1 MPQYNIDEIF
11 KSVETKHSLGLFDK
25 KLISSINL
33 YEKNG
38 KPHLKCFG
46 SDKERSAKPEEIVRQ
61 LFIKKLL
68 DNYGYPKERIQVE
81 KDVWFGSGVF
91 DKRADI
97 VVLQKDLEHPFI
109 IVEVKKPNR
118 KDGIEQLKSYC
129 NAEGSPI
136 GVWINGS
143 ELVILHREE
152 PNVFTNISD
161 IPTVGQSLQDVIAEL
176 WTLEKLT
183 KENKLVKER
192 VSLKSIILDL
202 EDLVLANAG
211 VDAFEEVF
219 KLIYAKLYDEW
230 AAKNIRS
237 RNGKI
242 YFRIYGE
249 SPRELYQKIN
259 NLFKDATSKWKGV
272 FNPMDKIDLSPSHLM
287 TCVSFL
293 QDIKLFN
300 SNLQVIDEAFEYLV
314 TQVAKGAKGQYF
326 TPRYAIDMAV
336 KMLNPKETE
345 KAIDTAS
352 GSCGFTV
359 HTIQYIAGEPASPS
373 GLPEHAREF
382 AQNNIFGIDFDNRS
396 VKIAKAINLIA
407 GDGKSN
413 VYKLNSLDSSSWDD
427 EGESA
432 FRLMLTRFP
441 EDRAKDEDNQK
452 NFRYFDFDVLLTN
465 PPFAGNIKEKQI
477 LKNYLL
483 AEKKGKTVSK
493 IGRDILFIERNLNFL
508 KPGGR
513 LAIVLP
519 QGRLNNTNDEYIRK
533 FIMEKARI
541 LAVVGLHGNTFKPHT
556 GTKTSVLFLQKYTD
570 EELKKINAVQS
581 KYENQWQRFLE
592 EIKTIAKQKKIA
604 EEKLPEELAGF
615 LNSFY
620 GTYEEEPG
628 ESDVKN
634 GKSSE
639 QGETTG
645 EEIKLSETAED
656 LQESIATLKEEIEAL
671 QKEITLTTSDKKKE
685 LTKKLKAFQKS
696 LAEKKYFL
704 GLKTLSGRLNI
715 LLNVEKDLE
724 AFHKFWLQSKSAQE
738 LSYPIFMATSQK
750 SGKDNSGEYVY
761 KKNKNGE
768 LMLDEHGHLI
778 VDHDLDYIADKFV
791 EFARKQGF
799 DFWRE
804 SYRFEA
810 TKPAE
815 IPLAAEGKTKYGKNK
830 TR

>member
-1 MPQYNIDEIF
+1 MPKYTIDEIF
-11 KSVETKHSLGLFDK
+11 KNSETKHSLGLFDK
-25 KLISSINL
+25 RLISSISL
-33 YEKNG
+33 YDKNS
-38 KPHLKCFG
+38 KPYLKCFG
-46 SDKERSAKPEEIVRQ
+46 SDKERPAKPEEIVRQ

-81 KDVWFGSGVF
+81 KDVWFGSGVS

-97 VVLQKDLEHPFI
+97 VVLQKDLEYPFI

-136 GVWINGS
+136 GVWTNGS

-152 PNVFTNISD
+152 PNIFTNISD
-161 IPTVGQSLQDVIAEL
+161 IPTAGQSLQDVIAEL

-183 KENKLVKER
+183 KTNKLVTEKL
-192 VSLKSIILDL
+192 SLKKLIEDL

-230 AAKNIRS
+230 AAKNVRG
-237 RNGKI
+237 RKGRI

-249 SPRELYQKIN
+249 SPREIYDKIN
-259 NLFKDATSKWKGV
+259 NLFKEAINKWKGV
-272 FNPMDKIDLSPSHLM
+272 FNSMDKIDLSPNHLM

-314 TQVAKGAKGQYF
+314 TQIAKGAKGQYF
-326 TPRYAIDMAV
+326 TPRHVIDMAV

-345 KAIDTAS
+345 KVIDTAA

-359 HTIQYIAGEPASPS
+359 HTIQYIAGEPTSPS
-373 GLPEHAREF
+373 GLPEHAKEF

-413 VYKLNSLDSSSWDD
+413 VYKLNSLESSSWDD
-427 EGESA
+427 EGKSA
-432 FRLMLTRFP
+432 CRPMLTRFS

-452 NFRYFDFDVLLTN
+452 NFKYFDFDVLLTN

-493 IGRDILFIERNLNFL
+493 IGRDILFIERNLNFI

-513 LAIVLP
+513 MAIVLP

-533 FIMEKARI
+533 FIMERARI

-556 GTKTSVLFLQKYTD
+556 GTKTSVLFLQKYT
-570 EELKKINAVQS
+570 EKELKRINAVQN
-581 KYENQWQRFLE
+581 KYEWQWKGYINVSASR
-592 EIKTIAKQKKIA
+592 AKQSIN
-604 EEKLPEELAGF
+604 EEALPEELTDF

-620 GTYEEEPG
+620 GSYEEEPEEADEEKEAG
-628 ESDVKN
+628 DEKT
-634 GKSSE
+634 KT
-639 QGETTG
+639 ETV
-645 EEIKLSETAED
+645 ED
-656 LQESIATLKEEIEAL
+656 LQEAINILKEEIEKL
-671 QKEITLTTSDKKKE
+671 QKEIADANREKKRE

-696 LAEKKYFL
+696 LKDKEYAL
-704 GLKTLSGRLNI
+704 DLKTLDGRLNI
-715 LLNVEKDLE
+715 LLNDEKDLE
-724 AFHKFWLQSKSAQE
+724 IFHRFWLQSKSAKE
-738 LSYPIFMATSQK
+738 LSYPIFMATPQK

-761 KKNKNGE
+761 KKDVSGE
-768 LMLDEHGHLI
+768 LMPDENGHLI
-778 VDHDLDYIADKFV
+778 VAHDLDFIAEKFI
-791 EFARKQGF
+791 EFAKRQRYA
-799 DFWRE
+799 FWKE
-804 SYRFEA
+804 GYKYKAVMPSEL
-810 TKPAE
+810 PM
-815 IPLAAEGKTKYGKNK
+815 AAEKREDYEAKKS
-830 TR
+830 R

>member
-1 MPQYNIDEIF
+1 MPNYTIDDIF
-11 KSVETKHSLGLFDK
+11 KSTETKHSLGLFDK
-25 KLISSINL
+25 RLISSINL
-33 YEKNG
+33 YDKNG

-46 SDKERSAKPEEIVRQ
+46 SDKERPAKPEEIVRQ

-136 GVWINGS
+136 GVWTNGS

-161 IPTVGQSLQDVIAEL
+161 IPTVDQTLQDVIAEL

-237 RNGKI
+237 RNGRI

-249 SPRELYQKIN
+249 SPKELYEKIN
-259 NLFKDATSKWKGV
+259 NLFKDATNKWKGV

-326 TPRYAIDMAV
+326 TPRHVIDMAV

-345 KAIDTAS
+345 KVIDTAA

-359 HTIQYIAGEPASPS
+359 HAIQYIAGEPTSPS

-413 VYKLNSLDSSSWDD
+413 VYKLNSLDSSAWDD
-427 EGESA
+427 EGKSA
-432 FRLMLTRFP
+432 FRPMLTRFS

-452 NFRYFDFDVLLTN
+452 NSRYFDFDVLLTN

-477 LKNYLL
+477 LKNFLL

-493 IGRDILFIERNLNFL
+493 IGRDILFIERNLYFL

-513 LAIVLP
+513 MAIVLP

-556 GTKTSVLFLQKYTD
+556 GTKTSVLFLQKYT
-570 EELKKINAVQS
+570 EKELKKINAIQS

-592 EIKTIAKQKKIA
+592 EIKTIAKQKEIA

-615 LNSFY
+615 LNSFF
-620 GTYEEEPG
+620 GTYEETEEAEVADVEK
-628 ESDVKN
+628 ESNEQVKA
-634 GKSSE
+634 
-639 QGETTG
+639 
-645 EEIKLSETAED
+645 SETFED
-656 LQESIATLKEEIEAL
+656 LQESIDTLKEEIETL
-671 QKEITLTTSDKKKE
+671 QKEVTLAIREKKKE

-696 LAEKKYFL
+696 LAEKEYTIS
-704 GLKTLSGRLNI
+704 LKTVSGRLNI
-715 LLNVEKDLE
+715 LLNSEKDLE
-724 AFHKFWLQSKSAQE
+724 AFHKFWLLSKSAKE

-761 KKNKNGE
+761 KKGENGE

-778 VDHDLDYIADKFV
+778 VNHDLDFIGEKFV

-804 SYRFEA
+804 SYRYEA
-810 TKPAE
+810 TKPTE
-815 IPLAAEGKTKYGKNK
+815 TLLAAEGKTKYGKNK

>member
-1 MPQYNIDEIF
+1 MPNHSIDEIF
-11 KSVETKHSLGLFDK
+11 RSTETKHGLGLFDK
-25 KLISSINL
+25 KLTASINIF
-33 YEKNG
+33 EKNG
-38 KPHLKCFG
+38 KPYLKCFG
-46 SDKERSAKPEEIVRQ
+46 SDKDRPAKPEEIVRQ

-68 DNYGYPKERIQVE
+68 DSYGYPKERIQVE
-81 KDVWFGSGVF
+81 KDVWFGSGVS

-97 VVLQKDLEHPFI
+97 VILHKDLEHPYI
-109 IVEVKKPNR
+109 IIEIKKPKR
-118 KDGIEQLKSYC
+118 KDGIEQLRSYC

-136 GVWINGS
+136 GVWTNGS
-143 ELVILHREE
+143 EIVVLHREE

-161 IPTVGQSLQDVIAEL
+161 IPTVDQSLQDVIQEL

-183 KENKLVKER
+183 KQNKLVTEKL
-192 VSLKSIILDL
+192 SLRRLIEDL

-230 AAKNIRS
+230 AAKNVRS
-237 RNGKI
+237 RRDKI

-249 SPRELYQKIN
+249 SPRELYEKIN
-259 NLFKDATSKWKGV
+259 GLFNEATNKWKGV
-272 FNPMDKIDLSPSHLM
+272 FNPMDKIELSPNHLK

-300 SNLQVIDEAFEYLV
+300 SNLQVIDEAFEYLA

-326 TPRYAIDMAV
+326 TPRHVIDMAI

-345 KAIDTAS
+345 KVIDTAS

-359 HTIQYIAGEPASPS
+359 HSIQYIAGEPTSPT

-382 AQNNIFGIDFDNRS
+382 AQNNIYAIDFDNRS

-413 VYKLNSLDSSSWDD
+413 VYKLNALDSSSWDD
-427 EGESA
+427 EGKAA
-432 FRLMLTRFP
+432 FRPMLTRFP
-441 EDRAKDEDNQK
+441 HDKAKDADNRK
-452 NFRYFDFDVLLTN
+452 NFKIFDFDLLLTN

-483 AEKKGKTVSK
+483 AEKKGKTVPK
-493 IGRDILFIERNLNFL
+493 IGRDILFIERNLNFIR
-508 KPGGR
+508 PGGR
-513 LAIVLP
+513 MAIVLP

-533 FIMEKARI
+533 FIMEKAKI

-570 EELKKINAVQS
+570 EELAKINAVQS
-581 KYENQWQRFLE
+581 KYEKQWQKFAE
-592 EIKTIAKQKKIA
+592 EINAIANKGGLT
-604 EEKLPEELAGF
+604 ENSLPDALSNF

-620 GTYEEEPG
+620 GAYEEDTEAV
-628 ESDVKN
+628 EEEKDN
-634 GKSSE
+634 GD
-639 QGETTG
+639 
-645 EEIKLSETAED
+645 EIPQTETAED
-656 LQESIATLKEEIEAL
+656 LQEDISTLNEEINEL
-671 QKEITLTTSDKKKE
+671 QIELTTADREKKKE
-685 LTKKLKAFQKS
+685 LNKKLKALQKKLS
-696 LAEKKYFL
+696 EKEYAL
-704 GLKTLSGRLNI
+704 GLKTIGGRLSI
-715 LLNVEKDLE
+715 LLNSKKDLE
-724 AFHKFWLQSKSAQE
+724 EFHKFWLQSKSAKK

-761 KKNKNGE
+761 KKDVNGE

-778 VDHDLDYIADKFV
+778 VDHDLDFIAEKFI
-791 EFARKQGF
+791 EFAERQGF
-799 DFWRE
+799 KFWQDE
-804 SYRFEA
+804 YKSA
-810 TKPAE
+810 PSKM
-815 IPLAAEGKTKYGKNK
+815 LMAAEKKAKYKGK
-830 TR
+830 

>member
-1 MPQYNIDEIF
+1 MEYTIDEIF
-11 KSVETKHSLGLFDK
+11 KSSETKHSLGLFDK
-25 KLISSINL
+25 KLVLSIKL
-33 YEKNG
+33 YDKNG
-38 KPHLKCFG
+38 KPYLKCFG
-46 SDKERSAKPEEIVRQ
+46 SDKERPAKPEEIVRQ

-68 DNYGYPKERIQVE
+68 DNYSYSKERIQVE
-81 KDVWFGSGVF
+81 KDVWFGSGVS

-97 VVLQKDLEHPFI
+97 VLLQKDLIHPYI

-136 GVWINGS
+136 GVWSNGS
-143 ELVILHREE
+143 ELVVMHREE

-161 IPTVGQSLQDVIAEL
+161 IPTVDQSLQDVIKEL

-183 KENKLVKER
+183 IHNKLVTEKL
-192 VSLKSIILDL
+192 SLRKLIEDL

-211 VDAFEEVF
+211 VDAFDEVF

-230 AAKNIRS
+230 AAKNVRGRKGRIH
-237 RNGKI
+237 
-242 YFRIYGE
+242 FRIYGE
-249 SPRELYQKIN
+249 SPMELYEKIN
-259 NLFKDATSKWKGV
+259 SLFNDARNKWKGV
-272 FNPMDKIDLSPSHLM
+272 FSPMDKIDLSPNHLM

-326 TPRYAIDMAV
+326 TLRHVIDMAI
-336 KMLNPKETE
+336 KMLNPKEME
-345 KAIDTAS
+345 KVIDTAS

-359 HTIQYIAGEPASPS
+359 HTIQYIAGEPATPD
-373 GLPEHAREF
+373 GLPEYVKEF
-382 AQNNIFGIDFDNRS
+382 AQNNIFGIDFDNRA

-407 GDGKSN
+407 GDGKTN

-427 EGESA
+427 EGKSA
-432 FRLMLTRFP
+432 FRPMLTRFP
-441 EDRAKDEDNQK
+441 EDRAKDEDNQR
-452 NFRYFDFDVLLTN
+452 NFRFFDFDVLLTN

-493 IGRDILFIERNLNFL
+493 IGRDILFIERNLNFI

-513 LAIVLP
+513 MAIVLP

-556 GTKTSVLFLQKYTD
+556 GTKTSVLFLQKYTE

-581 KYENQWQRFLE
+581 KYEKQWQKYLGDIKTLAKQE
-592 EIKTIAKQKKIA
+592 EIT
-604 EEKLPEELAGF
+604 EKSLPEDLVNF

-620 GTYEEEPG
+620 GSYEE
-628 ESDVKN
+628 D
-634 GKSSE
+634 
-639 QGETTG
+639 
-645 EEIKLSETAED
+645 SETSEEENEDKALKAETVED
-656 LQESIATLKEEIEAL
+656 LQEAAKTLREEIEAL
-671 QKEITLTTSDKKKE
+671 QVEIKSADGEKKKEITKQ
-685 LTKKLKAFQKS
+685 LKALQKK
-696 LAEKKYFL
+696 LAEKEYAL
-704 GLKTLSGRLNI
+704 GLKTLTGRLNI
-715 LLNVEKDLE
+715 LLNDGKDLE
-724 AFHKFWLQSKSAQE
+724 YFHKFWLQSRSAKE

-750 SGKDNSGEYVY
+750 SGKDNSGEYAY
-761 KKNKNGE
+761 KKDSSGE
-768 LMLDEHGHLI
+768 LMLDEHGHLVI
-778 VDHDLDYIADKFV
+778 DHDLDFIAEKFI
-791 EFARKQGF
+791 EFAKKQRF

-804 SYRFEA
+804 GYKYKSEM
-810 TKPAE
+810 
-815 IPLAAEGKTKYGKNK
+815 LMAAEGKVKYGKK
-830 TR
+830 

>member
-1 MPQYNIDEIF
+1 MPKYTIDEIF
-11 KSVETKHSLGLFDK
+11 KSTETKHSLSLFDK
-25 KLISSINL
+25 KLISSIAL
-33 YEKNG
+33 YDKNG
-38 KPHLKCFG
+38 KSYLKCFG
-46 SDKERSAKPEEIVRQ
+46 SDKERPAKPEEIVRQ

-81 KDVWFGSGVF
+81 KDVWFGSGVS

-136 GVWINGS
+136 GVWTNGS

-152 PNVFTNISD
+152 PNIFTNISD
-161 IPTVGQSLQDVIAEL
+161 IPTADQSLQDVIAEL

-183 KENKLVKER
+183 RENKLIKER

-230 AAKNIRS
+230 AAKNVRS
-237 RNGKI
+237 RNGRI

-249 SPRELYQKIN
+249 SPREIYDKIN
-259 NLFKDATSKWKGV
+259 NLFKDAINKWQGV
-272 FNPMDKIDLSPSHLM
+272 FNTMDRIELSPNHLM

-326 TPRYAIDMAV
+326 TPRHVIDMAV

-345 KAIDTAS
+345 KVIDTAA

-359 HTIQYIAGEPASPS
+359 HTIQYIAGEPTSPS

-413 VYKLNSLDSSSWDD
+413 VYKLNSLESSSWDD
-427 EGESA
+427 EGKSA
-432 FRLMLTRFP
+432 CRPMLTRFS

-452 NFRYFDFDVLLTN
+452 NFKYFDFDVLLTN

-493 IGRDILFIERNLNFL
+493 IGRDILFIERNLNFI

-513 LAIVLP
+513 MAIVLP

-533 FIMEKARI
+533 FIMERARI

-556 GTKTSVLFLQKYTD
+556 GTKTSVLFLQKYT
-570 EELKKINAVQS
+570 EKELKRINAVQN
-581 KYENQWQRFLE
+581 KYEWQWKDYINVSASR
-592 EIKTIAKQKKIA
+592 AKQSINGEA
-604 EEKLPEELAGF
+604 LPEELTDF

-620 GTYEEEPG
+620 GSYEEEPEEADEEKEAG
-628 ESDVKN
+628 DEKT
-634 GKSSE
+634 KT
-639 QGETTG
+639 ETV
-645 EEIKLSETAED
+645 ED
-656 LQESIATLKEEIEAL
+656 LQEAINILKEEIENL
-671 QKEITLTTSDKKKE
+671 QKEIANANREKKKE
-685 LTKKLKAFQKS
+685 LTKKLKVFQKS
-696 LAEKKYFL
+696 LADKQYSL
-704 GLKTLSGRLNI
+704 DLKTISGRLNI
-715 LLNVEKDLE
+715 LLNDEKDLE
-724 AFHKFWLQSKSAQE
+724 SFHRFWLQSKSAKE

-761 KKNKNGE
+761 KKGVNGD
-768 LMLDEHGHLI
+768 LMLDENGHLI
-778 VDHDLDYIADKFV
+778 VAHDLDFIAEKFI
-791 EFARKQGF
+791 EFAKRQRYA
-799 DFWRE
+799 FWKE
-804 SYRFEA
+804 GYKYKAVMPSEL
-810 TKPAE
+810 PM
-815 IPLAAEGKTKYGKNK
+815 AAEKMEDYEAKKS
-830 TR
+830 R

>member
-1 MPQYNIDEIF
+1 MSKYNIDDIF
-11 KSVETKHSLGLFDK
+11 KSPETKHRLYLFEK
-25 KLISSINL
+25 KLISAITL
-33 YEKNG
+33 YDKNG
-38 KPHLKCFG
+38 KPYLKCFG
-46 SDKERSAKPEEIVRQ
+46 SDKERPAKPEEIVRQ

-68 DNYGYPKERIQVE
+68 DDYGYAKERIQVE

-97 VVLQKDLEHPFI
+97 VVLQKDLEHPYI

-136 GVWINGS
+136 GVWTNGA
-143 ELVILHREE
+143 ELVVLHREE
-152 PNVFTNISD
+152 PNIFANISD
-161 IPTVGQSLQDVIAEL
+161 IPTVNQSLLDVIQEP

-183 KENKLVKER
+183 RGNKLVTEKL
-192 VSLKSIILDL
+192 SLRELIEDM

-230 AAKNIRS
+230 AAKNVRS
-237 RNGKI
+237 RRDRI
-242 YFRIYGE
+242 HFRIYGE
-249 SPRELYQKIN
+249 SPKELYDKIN
-259 NLFKDATSKWKGV
+259 GLFNDATNKWKGV
-272 FNPMDKIDLSPSHLM
+272 FSPMDKIELLPSHLM

-326 TPRYAIDMAV
+326 TPRHVIDMAI

-345 KAIDTAS
+345 KVIDTAA

-359 HTIQYIAGEPASPS
+359 HTIQYIAGEPTSPS

-413 VYKLNSLDSSSWDD
+413 VYKLNTLDSASWDD
-427 EGESA
+427 EGKAA
-432 FRLMLTRFP
+432 FRPMLTRFTH
-441 EDRAKDEDNQK
+441 DRTKDEDNRK
-452 NFRYFDFDVLLTN
+452 NFKYFDFDMLLTN

-513 LAIVLP
+513 MAIVLP

-533 FIMEKARI
+533 FIMERARI

-556 GTKTSVLFLQKYTD
+556 GTKTSVLFLQKYTE
-570 EELKKINAVQS
+570 EELKKISSVQG
-581 KYENQWQRFLE
+581 KYGRLWQKFLDE
-592 EIKTIAKQKKIA
+592 LQTIGAQKEIK
-604 EEKLPEELAGF
+604 EESLPQELVSF
-615 LNSFY
+615 LNFFY
-620 GTYEEEPG
+620 GSYEE
-628 ESDVKN
+628 D
-634 GKSSE
+634 SE
-639 QGETTG
+639 IADEERENDNATT
-645 EEIKLSETAED
+645 KAETAED
-656 LQESIATLKEEIEAL
+656 LQEDIATLKEETESL
-671 QKEITLTTSDKKKE
+671 QKELAETDREKKKE
-685 LTKKLKAFQKS
+685 LNKKLKALQKKLS
-696 LAEKKYFL
+696 EKEYTL
-704 GLKTLSGRLNI
+704 GLKSIYGRLNI
-715 LLNVEKDLE
+715 LLSNKKDLE
-724 AFHKFWLQSKSAQE
+724 EFHKFWLQSKSAKE

-761 KKNKNGE
+761 KKDANGE

-778 VDHDLDYIADKFV
+778 IDHDLDFIADKFT
-791 EFARKQGF
+791 EFAKNQRF
-799 DFWRE
+799 DFWKE
-804 SYRFEA
+804 NYRYE
-810 TKPAE
+810 PAE
-815 IPLAAEGKTKYGKNK
+815 LPMAAEPKAKYGRK
-830 TR
+830 

>member
-1 MPQYNIDEIF
+1 MRKYTIDEIF
-11 KSVETKHSLGLFDK
+11 KSTETKHSLSLFGK
-25 KLISSINL
+25 KLISSIAF
-33 YEKNG
+33 YDKNG
-38 KPHLKCFG
+38 KPYLKCFG
-46 SDKERSAKPEEIVRQ
+46 SDKERPAKPEEIVRQ

-81 KDVWFGSGVF
+81 KDVWFGSGVS

-136 GVWINGS
+136 GVWTNGS

-152 PNVFTNISD
+152 PNIFTNISD
-161 IPTVGQSLQDVIAEL
+161 IPTADQSLQDVIAEL

-183 KENKLVKER
+183 RENKLIKER

-230 AAKNIRS
+230 AAKNVRG
-237 RNGKI
+237 RNGRV

-249 SPRELYQKIN
+249 SPKELYDKIN
-259 NLFKDATSKWKGV
+259 NLFKDAINKWKGV
-272 FNPMDKIDLSPSHLM
+272 FNPMDRIELSPNHLM

-326 TPRYAIDMAV
+326 TPRHVIDMAV
-336 KMLNPKETE
+336 NMLNPKETE
-345 KAIDTAS
+345 KVIDTAA

-359 HTIQYIAGEPASPS
+359 HTIQYIAGEPTSPS
-373 GLPEHAREF
+373 GLPEHAKEF

-413 VYKLNSLDSSSWDD
+413 VYKLNSLESSSWDD
-427 EGESA
+427 EGKSA
-432 FRLMLTRFP
+432 CRPMLTRFS

-452 NFRYFDFDVLLTN
+452 NFKYFDFDVLLTN

-493 IGRDILFIERNLNFL
+493 IGRDILFIERNLNFI

-513 LAIVLP
+513 MAIVLP

-533 FIMEKARI
+533 FIMERARI

-556 GTKTSVLFLQKYTD
+556 GTKTSVLFLQKYT
-570 EELKKINAVQS
+570 EKELEKINAVQS
-581 KYENQWQRFLE
+581 KYGKKWQDF
-592 EIKTIAKQKKIA
+592 INVIASKAKQSIR
-604 EEKLPEELAGF
+604 EDDLPEELLGF

-620 GTYEEEPG
+620 GSYEEEPEDADEEKEAG
-628 ESDVKN
+628 DEKP
-634 GKSSE
+634 KT
-639 QGETTG
+639 ETT
-645 EEIKLSETAED
+645 ED
-656 LQESIATLKEEIEAL
+656 LQEAINILKEEIENL
-671 QKEITLTTSDKKKE
+671 QKEIADADSIKKKE
-685 LTKKLKAFQKS
+685 LTKKLKAFQKNLANEEYS
-696 LAEKKYFL
+696 LN
-704 GLKTLSGRLNI
+704 LKTLGGRLNI
-715 LLNVEKDLE
+715 LLNDEKDLE
-724 AFHKFWLQSKSAQE
+724 SFHKFWLQSKSAKE

-761 KKNKNGE
+761 KKGVNGD
-768 LMLDEHGHLI
+768 LMLDENGHLI
-778 VDHDLDYIADKFV
+778 IDHDLDFIAEKFI
-791 EFARKQGF
+791 EFAKKQRF
-799 DFWRE
+799 DFWKE
-804 SYRFEA
+804 GYRAMYSEM
-810 TKPAE
+810 
-815 IPLAAEGKTKYGKNK
+815 PLAAETETKYKRKQNA
-830 TR
+830 

>member
-1 MPQYNIDEIF
+1 MQKYNIDEIF
-11 KSVETKHSLGLFDK
+11 KSPETKHSLGIFDK
-25 KLISSINL
+25 KPISSINI
-33 YEKNG
+33 YDKNG
-38 KPHLKCFG
+38 KPYLKCFG

-81 KDVWFGSGVF
+81 KDVWFGSGIS

-97 VVLQKDLEHPFI
+97 VVLQRDLEHPFI
-109 IVEVKKPNR
+109 IIEVKKPNR

-136 GVWINGS
+136 GVWTNGS

-152 PNVFTNISD
+152 PNLFTNISD
-161 IPTVGQSLQDVIAEL
+161 IPTVDQSLQDVIKEL
-176 WTLEKLT
+176 WTIEKLT
-183 KENKLVKER
+183 QENKLVKER

-230 AAKNIRS
+230 AAKNV
-237 RNGKI
+237 RNRKGRI

-249 SPRELYQKIN
+249 SPRELYDKIN
-259 NLFKDATSKWKGV
+259 SLFNEAKNKWKGV
-272 FNPMDKIDLSPSHLM
+272 FSPMDKIDLSPNHLM

-314 TQVAKGAKGQYF
+314 TQVSKGAKGQYF
-326 TPRYAIDMAV
+326 TPRYVIDMAV
-336 KMLNPKETE
+336 KMLNPNETE
-345 KAIDTAS
+345 KVIDTAS

-359 HTIQYIAGEPASPS
+359 HTIQYIAGEQTSPD
-373 GLPEHAREF
+373 GLPEHAKEF
-382 AQNNIFGIDFDNRS
+382 AQNNIFGIDFDNRA

-413 VYKLNSLDSSSWDD
+413 VYKLNALDSSSWDD
-427 EGESA
+427 EGKSA
-432 FRLMLTRFP
+432 LRPMLSRFP
-441 EDRAKDEDNQK
+441 EDRTKDEDNQK
-452 NFRYFDFDVLLTN
+452 NFKYFDFDALLTN

-493 IGRDILFIERNLNFL
+493 IGRDILFIERNLNFI
-508 KPGGR
+508 KAGGR
-513 LAIVLP
+513 MAIVLP

-533 FIMEKARI
+533 FIIEKARI

-556 GTKTSVLFLQKYTD
+556 GTKTSILFLKKYT
-570 EELKKINAVQS
+570 EKEIEKINAVQS
-581 KYENQWQRFLE
+581 KYERKWQEF
-592 EIKTIAKQKKIA
+592 IAVIASKAKQSIN
-604 EEKLPEELAGF
+604 EEALPEELVDF

-620 GTYEEEPG
+620 GSYVEE
-628 ESDVKN
+628 
-634 GKSSE
+634 SE
-639 QGETTG
+639 ETDEEKETG
-645 EEIKLSETAED
+645 DEKPAIETAEE
-656 LQESIATLKEEIEAL
+656 LQEAVNILKEEIAAL
-671 QKEITLTTSDKKKE
+671 QKEIASADRENKKE
-685 LTKKLKAFQKS
+685 LNKKLKAFQKS
-696 LAEKKYFL
+696 LADKQYAL
-704 GLKTLSGRLNI
+704 DLKTIYGRLNI
-715 LLNVEKDLE
+715 LLNDEKDLE
-724 AFHKFWLQSKSAQE
+724 SFHKFWLQSKSAKE

-761 KKNKNGE
+761 KKDTNGE
-768 LMLDEHGHLI
+768 LMLDEHGHLA
-778 VDHDLDYIADKFV
+778 VDDDLDFIAKKFV
-791 EFARKQGF
+791 EFAEKKRF
-799 DFWRE
+799 DFWKE
-804 SYRFEA
+804 DYTYTEEMPIAAYPEA
-810 TKPAE
+810 
-815 IPLAAEGKTKYGKNK
+815 KYGKE
-830 TR
+830 